1 MEAKRYVTQACCCIV
16 LFIVMETSGA
26 TVPQSRHLL
35 PASLADCAHTACLPP
50 LSTRHSCHI
59 GGFTGLS
66 LFWRGPP
73 ASGSCS
79 HSIHPH
85 LPERK
90 PLWEGL
96 SLPRMFKPARGKRHP
111 AGPSLSP
118 PGYFPI
124 CSQPCSLAP
133 KAQTLSTWIQDLQDI
148 PGEIALEAVSYK
160 AVSERVLRPE
170 FCRCGKALI
179 QRIARELTSSVL
191 G

>member
-1 MEAKRYVTQACCCIV
+1 MVRLQTFLGSDPVSSFLSCVIFQSPESQFPYLPNENDNVTVEKFQVINHMKPSAPSMEAKRYVTHACCCIV

-79 HSIHPH
+79 HSHPSTPAGTQTS
-85 LPERK
+85 LG
-90 PLWEGL
+90 GL

-111 AGPSLSP
+111 AGPS
-118 PGYFPI
+118 
-124 CSQPCSLAP
+124 
-133 KAQTLSTWIQDLQDI
+133 
-148 PGEIALEAVSYK
+148 
-160 AVSERVLRPE
+160 
-170 FCRCGKALI
+170 
-179 QRIARELTSSVL
+179 
-191 G
+191 